1 MNRTLS
7 VIALAVLLIAIGGS
21 LCVYIVDER
30 EQVVITRFGR
40 PVGTYTDPGL
50 HFKRPFVDTVNVFD
64 KRVLKWDGTPDQIPT
79 SDKKYIFVDTFA
91 RWRIVDPLRFFQSV
105 SDERGALLR
114 LDDIIDG
121 ATRDVISENPLV
133 EVVRNSNRELPR
145 DEDESLGGEVEIA
158 EVKVGRDVLRRT
170 IYEKASQKVQEAF
183 GIELLDVQIKRIN
196 YVPQVRAKV
205 FERMVSERKRI
216 AELFRSEGQ
225 RNLQEISGLK
235 EKELKRIESEAYLKA
250 QKLRGEADAE
260 AARIFADAYG
270 KDPEFY
276 QFTRTL
282 GAYRATLAGE
292 TTLLLGT
299 DNDFLEYLER
309 YSRPR

>member
-1 MNRTLS
+1 MSRTLS
-7 VIALAVLLIAIGGS
+7 IAAVAVLMLAIGAS
-21 LCVYIVDER
+21 FCVYIVDER

-40 PVGTYTDPGL
+40 PVGTFTEPGL
-50 HFKRPFVDTVNVFD
+50 HFKRPFIDTVNVFD
-64 KRVLKWDGTPDQIPT
+64 KRVLNWDGNPDQIPT

-91 RWRIVDPLRFFQSV
+91 RWRITDPLRFFQSAG
-105 SDERGALLR
+105 DERGALLR

-121 ATRDVISENPLV
+121 ATRDVISENTLV
-133 EVVRNSNRELPR
+133 EVVRNSNRTLPR
-145 DEDESLGGEVEIA
+145 DEDDSLGGEAEIA
-158 EVKVGRDVLRRT
+158 EVKQGRDVLRET
-170 IYEKASQKVQEAF
+170 IYEKAREKVQEAF

-205 FERMVSERKRI
+205 FERMISERKRI

-235 EKELKRIESEAYLKA
+235 EKELKRIGSEAYLKA

-260 AARIFADAYG
+260 AARVFAEAYG

-282 GAYRATLAGE
+282 NAYRETLAGE

-299 DNDFLEYLER
+299 DNDFLEYLKE